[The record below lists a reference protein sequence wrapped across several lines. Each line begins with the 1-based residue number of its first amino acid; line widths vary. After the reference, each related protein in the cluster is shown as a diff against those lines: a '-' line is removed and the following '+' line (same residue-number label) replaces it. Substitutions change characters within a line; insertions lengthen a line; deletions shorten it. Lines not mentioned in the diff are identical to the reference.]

1 MMMTEESEIAIEAI
15 EAMAE
20 VSELVGKIGK
30 LFNDGEHDYN
40 VIFLTLASM
49 MLLHIQNHA
58 DDDDTALMS
67 IAFVTEQLTTIAV
80 NISKR
85 EGATLQ

>member
-1 MMMTEESEIAIEAI
+1 MMTEEIETAIEVL
-15 EAMAE
+15 ESMTE

-49 MLLHIQNHA
+49 LLLHIQNHA
-58 DDDDTALMS
+58 DDDDTAIMS
-67 IAFVTEQLTTIAV
+67 VAFVTEQLTKIV
-80 NISKR
+80 MDINEKQGS
-85 EGATLQ
+85 TLQ

>member
-1 MMMTEESEIAIEAI
+1 MTEEIETTIEAL

-40 VIFLTLASM
+40 VIFLTLATM
-49 MLLHIQNHA
+49 LLLHIQSHA
-58 DDDDTALMS
+58 DDDDTAIMS
-67 IAFVTEQLTTIAV
+67 VAFVTEQLTKIV
-80 NISKR
+80 VDINEKR
-85 EGATLQ
+85 EATLQ

>member
-1 MMMTEESEIAIEAI
+1 MMTEEQEIAIEAL

-20 VSELVGKIGK
+20 VQELVNRIVK
-30 LFNDGEHDYN
+30 LFNDGEYDYN

-58 DDDDTALMS
+58 DDDDMALMS

>member
-1 MMMTEESEIAIEAI
+1 MMMTEEIEITIEAI

-20 VSELVGKIGK
+20 VAELVSKIGK

-49 MLLHIQNHA
+49 LLLHIQNHA

-80 NISKR
+80 NISNR